1 MRLTL
6 EPLTRAAAADVVAAT
21 PGARRWAEGYP
32 TEGDLDVAR
41 MVLAMPSEP
50 EEPWYGPLTLLLDGV
65 AVGGAGFFGP
75 PDADGV
81 LRCGYGVAAPLRGQG
96 LATEAV
102 LALLAHARTDPRAR
116 AVRADALLDN
126 VASHRVLEKT
136 GFGRVEGDWVAP
148 GHVGFLHPLGSAV
161 AG

>member
-6 EPLTRAAAADVVAAT
+6 EPLTAAAAAAVLAGT
-21 PGARRWAEGYP
+21 PGSRRWADGYP
-32 TEGDLDVAR
+32 TEGDVDVAR
-41 MVLAMPSEP
+41 MVLAMPTEP
-50 EEPWYGPLTLLLDGV
+50 AEPRYGPLTLLLDGV

-75 PDADGV
+75 PDPDGV
-81 LRCGYGVAAPLRGQG
+81 LRCGYGVAAPLRGRG

-102 LALLAHARTDPRAR
+102 RALLAHARADPRAR
-116 AVRADALLDN
+116 EVRAEALADN

-136 GFGRVEGDWVAP
+136 GFGRVEATWVPP
-148 GHVGFLHPLGSAV
+148 GHVGFLHRLRGAV